1 MGLFMLSYQSL
12 SAEVYQLDKAV
23 GVSFG
28 DVEYY
33 AQRLQGITG
42 KVLEPAV
49 GTGRILI
56 PLLEQ
61 GFDIEGFDPSESMLE
76 ICQQN
81 LTAHQ
86 QATARVFKASLETW
100 QATEQ
105 YAAIILPTGSF
116 LLLDDEAK
124 AIQAL
129 ENCYA
134 ALQQGGRLIFDVFFQ
149 HNFKVGEH
157 LIRTFQTASNEMI
170 SLNITS
176 SEIDYVNQVTTS
188 HHRYDKWNAQGQCV
202 QSEFEVFKLKWF
214 GLSELHRILQQI
226 GFSQI
231 TISSDYQYL
240 KAAHNQSEIISFEA
254 VKS

>member
-1 MGLFMLSYQSL
+1 MLSYQSL

-33 AQRLQGITG
+33 AQRLQGVTG
-42 KVLEPAV
+42 KIIEPAV

-56 PLLEQ
+56 PLLKQ
-61 GFDIEGFDPSESMLE
+61 GFDVVGFDPSESMLD
-76 ICQQN
+76 ICRQN
-81 LTAHQ
+81 LREHQ
-86 QATARVFKASLETW
+86 QAAERVFAENLENW
-100 QATEQ
+100 SAIEQ

-116 LLLDDEAK
+116 LLLDDEIK
-124 AIQAL
+124 AIKAL
-129 ENCYA
+129 ENCYT
-134 ALQQGGRLIFDVFFQ
+134 ALQRGGRLIFDVFFQ

-157 LIRTFQTASNEMI
+157 LVRTFHTAANEMI
-170 SLNITS
+170 SLNITA

-188 HHRYDKWNAQGQCV
+188 HHRYDKWNAQGQCI

-214 GLSELHRILQQI
+214 GLSELQRILQQI

-231 TISSDYQYL
+231 TSSSDYQYL
-240 KAAHNQSEIISFEA
+240 KAPHNQSEIISFEA
-254 VKS
+254 VKV